1 MLAEL
6 QHKQESTTEIYCD
19 DKASISM
26 TKNPNFHSRTKH
38 IDVRFHFIRD
48 LVAKEDIVLKH
59 YNSHKKLAHIFT
71 KLLAADK
78 FIYLR
83 ALLDVY
89 NSKSRGNIED

>member
-6 QHKQESTTEIYCD
+6 QHKHENATEIYCNN
-19 DKASISM
+19 KASIPM
-26 TKNPNFHSRTKH
+26 TKNPYLLSKNKN